1 MTEARACI
9 VAMFAALALFVSF
22 IVGSCCI
29 HDLGVMRRKL
39 ENMGA
44 SLAEMQRAQEQQA
57 AENRQVKTDA
67 EIILRLA
74 AGGEFIEGE
83 TE

>member
-22 IVGSCCI
+22 IVGTCCI

-39 ENMGA
+39 ESMGA
-44 SLAEMQRAQEQQA
+44 SLAEM
-57 AENRQVKTDA
+57 
-67 EIILRLA
+67 
-74 AGGEFIEGE
+74 
-83 TE
+83 

>member
-39 ENMGA
+39 ESMGA
-44 SLAEMQRAQEQQA
+44 SLAEMQAAQERQA
-57 AENRQVKTDA
+57 AESRQVMANAD
-67 EIILRLA
+67 IVLRLA
-74 AGGEFIEGE
+74 AGGEFVEVE
-83 TE
+83 K